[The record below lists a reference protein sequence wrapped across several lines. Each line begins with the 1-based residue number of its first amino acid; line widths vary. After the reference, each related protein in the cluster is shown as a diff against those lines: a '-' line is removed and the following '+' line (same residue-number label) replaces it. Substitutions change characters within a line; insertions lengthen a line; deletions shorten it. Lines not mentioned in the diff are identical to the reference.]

1 VRAIDGPTTAPE
13 PGTVDFLYLLERL
26 EEALVSG
33 SRVPLTARTLVD
45 ENECLDILEQM
56 RLAVPNEI
64 RLARRVIAERETLLS
79 QAREEAE
86 RMFRAAELRAGRL
99 VEEHALARSAQA
111 RAIEIE
117 DEAERAAQEIRA
129 AAERY
134 AGMILTRV
142 DERLAHALESIRA
155 GLDEL
160 EQSGASAR

>member
-1 VRAIDGPTTAPE
+1 VRAIDRPATAPE
-13 PGTVDFLYLLERL
+13 PGAVDFLYLLERL

-56 RLAVPNEI
+56 RLALPNEI
-64 RLARRVIAERETLLS
+64 KLARRVIAEREALLT
-79 QAREEAE
+79 QAREEAD

-99 VEEHALARSAQA
+99 VEEHALARAAQT
-111 RAIEIE
+111 RAIQVE
-117 DEAERAAQEIRA
+117 DEAERAAQEIRL

-134 AGMILTRV
+134 AGMVLTRV

-160 EQSGASAR
+160 EQGGAATR